1 MRKKRFYLRLAL
13 SALFAPALVSAY
25 PGVSTAAI
33 SPTQAR
39 LDLNTLR
46 MQTGLAPLR
55 RFRAKLNRGC
65 RMHNRYMSATGE
77 FGHVE
82 RRGSHFY
89 TFRGALAARR
99 SVIAMPQAL
108 PSNAWGNSVYH
119 RMAMLHPRL
128 RTSGYSASR
137 GFTCMQVLSGISR
150 SRRARTPQP
159 TLFSWPPDGSQG
171 HAPEFGGGETPDP
184 LDDAP
189 GASDLGTPIT
199 FTVNGPWKYWT
210 MVRSNV
216 TDISLVSEL
225 GVPVPVSA
233 SDMSSANAAYLQGGF
248 ALLPR
253 LPLAAQTWYTAA
265 ASGTLNYRGR
275 SWSFSVSTRFR
286 TGDEFL

>member
-1 MRKKRFYLRLAL
+1 MDTRRFYLRLAFAAVL
-13 SALFAPALVSAY
+13 APALVSAS
-25 PGVSTAAI
+25 PDVSTASI
-33 SPTQAR
+33 SPAQAR
-39 LDLNTLR
+39 LDLNNLR
-46 MQTGLAPLR
+46 MQTGMAPLR

-82 RRGSHFY
+82 RRSSHFY
-89 TFRGALAARR
+89 TFRGARAARR

-108 PSNAWGNSVYH
+108 PSSAWGDSVYH

-128 RTSGYSASR
+128 RTSGYAASR

-150 SRRARTPQP
+150 SRTARMPQP
-159 TLFSWPPDGSQG
+159 AFFSWPPNGSQG
-171 HAPEFGGGETPDP
+171 HFPEFGGGETPDP

-216 TDISLVSEL
+216 TEFSLVSEL
-225 GVPVPVSA
+225 GAPVPVSA
-233 SDMSSANAAYLQGGF
+233 ADMSSANAAYLQGGF

-253 LPLAAQTWYTAA
+253 QPLAAQTWYTAA

-275 SWSFSVSTRFR
+275 SWSFSVSTRFK
-286 TGDEFL
+286 TGDGFF